1 MLKGI
6 PQIISPELMSVL
18 MRMGHG
24 DELVIAD
31 GNFPADSHAQR
42 IVRCDGHSATTMLE
56 SILQL
61 LPLDTFVTAPA
72 AVMQPVDE
80 NADEPPIWSAFRAIM
95 DRFEGRAVDI
105 EEVERFAFYE
115 RARQAYAIVATSES
129 ALYANLIL
137 KKGVVEPA

>member
-6 PQIISPELMSVL
+6 SHVISPELMSVL

-42 IVRCDGHSATTMLE
+42 AVRCDGHSATVMLD
-56 SILQL
+56 SVLQL
-61 LPLDTFVTAPA
+61 FPLDTFVSAPA
-72 AVMQPVDE
+72 AVMQPVDVD
-80 NADEPPIWSAFRAIM
+80 AVEPPIWAEFRTIL
-95 DRFEGRAVDI
+95 DRHEGRAV
-105 EEVERFAFYE
+105 EVEQVERFEFYE
-115 RARQAYAIVATSES
+115 RARRAYAILATSES

-137 KKGVVEPA
+137 KKGVVAPG